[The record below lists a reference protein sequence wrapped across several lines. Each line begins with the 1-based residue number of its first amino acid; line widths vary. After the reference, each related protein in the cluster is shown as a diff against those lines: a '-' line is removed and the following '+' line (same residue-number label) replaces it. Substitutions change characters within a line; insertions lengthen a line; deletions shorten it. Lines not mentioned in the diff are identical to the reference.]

1 MEQLRNFRLASRT
14 VFWLIFIGLVVAAL
28 YAIFSTRI
36 GQTALLICCGG
47 LALLVVVGILSER
60 GMRRRGRRE

>member
-1 MEQLRNFRLASRT
+1 MDRFRNIRLASRT
-14 VFWLIFIGLVVAAL
+14 VFWLILIALIVAAL
-28 YAIFSTRI
+28 YAFFSSRI

-60 GMRRRGRRE
+60 GMQRPQ